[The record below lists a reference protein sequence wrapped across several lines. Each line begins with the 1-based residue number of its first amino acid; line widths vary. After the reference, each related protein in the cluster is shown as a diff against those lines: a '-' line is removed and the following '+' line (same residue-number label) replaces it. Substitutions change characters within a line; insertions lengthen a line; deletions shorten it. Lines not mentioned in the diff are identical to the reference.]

1 MSVSSLLA
9 SRAYADA
16 ASAPKQAGEA
26 AAGLEARAGEGA
38 SFGELVSGYL
48 EDAIETGK
56 TGEVMAKQAVQGNA
70 DMIDVVTA
78 ISAAET
84 TLETVV
90 AVRDK
95 VIEAYE
101 SIIRMP
107 I

>member
-1 MSVSSLLA
+1 MSVDSLIA
-9 SRAYADA
+9 SRAYAGA
-16 ASAPKQAGEA
+16 GVPTEGQSPVAGEA
-26 AAGLEARAGEGA
+26 KIKDN
-38 SFGELVSGYL
+38 SFGDMLSGMV

-56 TGEVMAKQAVQGNA
+56 KSEALSSASLSNEA
-70 DMIDVVTA
+70 DVIDVVTA
-78 ISAAET
+78 ISAAEA

-95 VIEAYE
+95 VIQAYD